1 MQNSYRRPSLFWP
14 VLLIGLGVLL
24 LLQNFGLLPPNLWA
38 ALVPLWPVLLIVL
51 GLDMFIGRR
60 SLGGAILV
68 LLLSA
73 LVVAASLT
81 WAALRAQQL
90 PPGQTQ
96 GLIQS
101 YRGAEKASVEI
112 NFDVGELN
120 ISALTA
126 SGYLME
132 GEAKNGPGEAVEQ
145 SYAVKDGEG
154 QLTLSQQRN
163 PLFAPFLSGGDSNAR
178 WDIRLASNVPLALE
192 VNTGVGSANLDLSGL
207 NLTALD
213 LASGVGQTSVV
224 FPARGPLN
232 AEVKA
237 GVGDVILTIPADVPA
252 RITVTSGLAGV
263 HIPARFS
270 RDGNTY
276 TTVGFSPAGRYL
288 DLEVSAG
295 IGSVTVK

>member
-24 LLQNFGLLPPNLWA
+24 LLQNLGLLPPNLWA

-60 SLGGAILV
+60 SLGGVILV

-101 YRGAEKASVEI
+101 YRGAEKASVEL

-126 SGYLME
+126 SDYLME

-192 VNTGVGSANLDLSGL
+192 VNTGVGSANLDSRSLRL
-207 NLTALD
+207 NFEMTVEIYEKSFVQD
-213 LASGVGQTSVV
+213 LAAYVESLRQS
-224 FPARGPLN
+224 
-232 AEVKA
+232 
-237 GVGDVILTIPADVPA
+237 
-252 RITVTSGLAGV
+252 SQ
-263 HIPARFS
+263 
-270 RDGNTY
+270 
-276 TTVGFSPAGRYL
+276 
-288 DLEVSAG
+288 EVSLEELDGRPLLVRTRDALAWLC
-295 IGSVTVK
+295 SPYL

>member
-14 VLLIGLGVLL
+14 LLIIGLGVLL
-24 LLQNFGLLPPNLWA
+24 LLQNLDMLPPNLWA

-73 LVVAASLT
+73 LIVVAALT

-101 YRGAEKASVEI
+101 YRGAEQASIEI
-112 NFDVGELN
+112 NFDIGELN
-120 ISALTA
+120 LSALTA
-126 SGYLME
+126 SDYLME
-132 GEAKNGPGEAVEQ
+132 GEAKNGPGESVEQ
-145 SYAVKDGEG
+145 SYTVNDGEG
-154 QLTLSQQRN
+154 RLTLSQQRN
-163 PLFAPFLSGGDSNAR
+163 PLFAPFLTSRGSNTR
-178 WDIRLASNVPLALE
+178 WDVRLASHVPLALE
-192 VNTGVGSANLDLSGL
+192 VHTGVGSANVDLSGL

-224 FPARGPLN
+224 FPASGLLN
-232 AEVKA
+232 AKVKA
-237 GVGDVILTIPADVPA
+237 GVGDVILTLPAELPA
-252 RITVTSGLAGV
+252 RITVASGLTGV

-270 RDGNTY
+270 RDGNVY
-276 TTVGFSPAGRYL
+276 TTVGFSPTGHYL